1 LPIDR
6 PTPVSRA
13 FEGAG
18 DEALASQAR
27 IVAAFARSLRAGGWA
42 VRRFET
48 HVSWVLVAGRQAW
61 KLKKALRTGFLDY
74 GSLALRRRACDE
86 EVRVNR
92 RFAPDLYL
100 GVVALRG
107 PASAPVPDGEG
118 PLLDWAVHMRAFPD
132 DARWDRLARAGGLR
146 RAHVD
151 QLAVW
156 LAGQH
161 AGAPVA
167 GAPGA
172 RLPADPV
179 GHALRQRRA
188 TLASLRARLTDSE
201 DCRLLAAIA
210 AREARQAPALG
221 AALAQ
226 RLAAGRFREC
236 HGDLHLANLLLIDG
250 RPLAFD
256 AIEFDPALRWID
268 VIADLAFASMDL
280 ARHGRADLGRRL
292 VDAYLAESGDYDG
305 ARVLRAHQV
314 DRALVRGLVAALRH
328 PPAATA
334 RDRPGT
340 APHARLAL
348 APWRTYLS
356 LAWTLGEPVRPVLFA
371 THGFSGSGKS
381 SRTEGLVEA
390 VGAVRIRADV
400 ERKRMHGLSPAARSG
415 SAPSGGIYGAAA
427 TEATYARLC
436 ELAAPVL
443 AGGLDVVL
451 DATYLRRAH
460 RDRARAC
467 ARALGVPFAILDF
480 PVARAVLRARVAAR
494 AARCEG
500 VSEAD
505 PLVLERQFALAEPLG
520 ADELRQAHRLR
531 AARPGTRGSAAAWR
545 RLRARVAAGHVVR

>member
-1 LPIDR
+1 
-6 PTPVSRA
+6 
-13 FEGAG
+13 
-18 DEALASQAR
+18 
-27 IVAAFARSLRAGGWA
+27 
-42 VRRFET
+42 
-48 HVSWVLVAGRQAW
+48 
-61 KLKKALRTGFLDY
+61 
-74 GSLALRRRACDE
+74 
-86 EVRVNR
+86 
-92 RFAPDLYL
+92 
-100 GVVALRG
+100 
-107 PASAPVPDGEG
+107 
-118 PLLDWAVHMRAFPD
+118 
-132 DARWDRLARAGGLR
+132 
-146 RAHVD
+146 
-151 QLAVW
+151 
-156 LAGQH
+156 
-161 AGAPVA
+161 
-167 GAPGA
+167 
-172 RLPADPV
+172 
-179 GHALRQRRA
+179 
-188 TLASLRARLTDSE
+188 
-201 DCRLLAAIA
+201 
-210 AREARQAPALG
+210 
-221 AALAQ
+221 
-226 RLAAGRFREC
+226 
-236 HGDLHLANLLLIDG
+236 
-250 RPLAFD
+250 
-256 AIEFDPALRWID
+256 
-268 VIADLAFASMDL
+268 MDL

-314 DRALVRGLVAALRH
+314 DRALVRGLVAARRH